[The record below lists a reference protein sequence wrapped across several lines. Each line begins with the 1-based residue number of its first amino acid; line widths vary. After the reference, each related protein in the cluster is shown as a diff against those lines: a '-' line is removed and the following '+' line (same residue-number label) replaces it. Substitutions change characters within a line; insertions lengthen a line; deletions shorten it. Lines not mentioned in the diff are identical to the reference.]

1 MFKKLNYILGKG
13 DMRRYIFF
21 LSLNILFFLLE
32 FISLSS
38 LPLFV
43 ATLVNPDLVLS
54 KIKLIKFLNFEELIN
69 DQNIVY
75 YSAILVVSSFYLK
88 NILLGFFLY
97 FENEFYRKIR
107 TNLSD
112 KLFGNFIN
120 MPYVNHVN
128 KNQADYSNLT
138 LFNIEHFTAYME
150 NINTFSREI
159 VTLIVLFLIVTLAEP
174 KAAFVVIVLFS
185 LIFVLYK
192 YFARKKISK
201 WAKVLNQLRSSILK
215 TLNESFGAIQEI
227 KIFNQENNLQRNYS
241 EKITIYEKNR
251 SNIIL
256 ARKFPKIFLELSAI
270 SLIVI
275 ISIIY
280 FLFSNDTKSILTI
293 LSVYLVVSV
302 RFIPAFNSLSN
313 SYGYLR
319 VYKPG
324 FEAIYKQIQEIIN
337 FSIDNKKMKKRLDQ
351 DDKNLKK
358 NYIKIDNL
366 SFSYKNQS
374 HDKSLNNISINIDKG
389 DIVGITGESGSG
401 KSTLFYLL
409 LGLLIPEKGN
419 IFFQGKSIFNN
430 LENWRKK
437 IGYIS
442 QNVFLFDG
450 TIKDNISF
458 NLSEKNKFNDKELI
472 DKVIEISQL
481 RKTIDQMPNKLE
493 TLAGSNGI
501 KLSGG
506 EKQRIAAARTLYRKP
521 DIIFLDEFTSSLDLE
536 NEQKIT
542 EGILKFAKGK
552 TIFLITHRHQLLEFC
567 NINIILKNGKISEI
581 KNNKLL

>member
-1 MFKKLNYILGKG
+1 M
-13 DMRRYIFF
+13 
-21 LSLNILFFLLE
+21 
-32 FISLSS
+32 
-38 LPLFV
+38 
-43 ATLVNPDLVLS
+43 
-54 KIKLIKFLNFEELIN
+54 
-69 DQNIVY
+69 
-75 YSAILVVSSFYLK
+75 
-88 NILLGFFLY
+88 
-97 FENEFYRKIR
+97 
-107 TNLSD
+107 
-112 KLFGNFIN
+112 
-120 MPYVNHVN
+120 
-128 KNQADYSNLT
+128 
-138 LFNIEHFTAYME
+138 
-150 NINTFSREI
+150 
-159 VTLIVLFLIVTLAEP
+159 
-174 KAAFVVIVLFS
+174 
-185 LIFVLYK
+185 
-192 YFARKKISK
+192 
-201 WAKVLNQLRSSILK
+201 
-215 TLNESFGAIQEI
+215 
-227 KIFNQENNLQRNYS
+227 
-241 EKITIYEKNR
+241 
-251 SNIIL
+251 
-256 ARKFPKIFLELSAI
+256 
-270 SLIVI
+270 
-275 ISIIY
+275 
-280 FLFSNDTKSILTI
+280 
-293 LSVYLVVSV
+293 
-302 RFIPAFNSLSN
+302 
-313 SYGYLR
+313 
-319 VYKPG
+319 
-324 FEAIYKQIQEIIN
+324 
-337 FSIDNKKMKKRLDQ
+337 
-351 DDKNLKK
+351 
-358 NYIKIDNL
+358 
-366 SFSYKNQS
+366 
-374 HDKSLNNISINIDKG
+374 
-389 DIVGITGESGSG
+389 
-401 KSTLFYLL
+401 

>member
-1 MFKKLNYILGKG
+1 MLKFQK
-13 DMRRYIFF
+13 F
-21 LSLNILFFLLE
+21 SE
-32 FISLSS
+32 
-38 LPLFV
+38 
-43 ATLVNPDLVLS
+43 LS
-54 KIKLIKFLNFEELIN
+54 K
-69 DQNIVY
+69 
-75 YSAILVVSSFYLK
+75 
-88 NILLGFFLY
+88 
-97 FENEFYRKIR
+97 
-107 TNLSD
+107 
-112 KLFGNFIN
+112 
-120 MPYVNHVN
+120 
-128 KNQADYSNLT
+128 
-138 LFNIEHFTAYME
+138 
-150 NINTFSREI
+150 
-159 VTLIVLFLIVTLAEP
+159 
-174 KAAFVVIVLFS
+174 
-185 LIFVLYK
+185 
-192 YFARKKISK
+192 
-201 WAKVLNQLRSSILK
+201 
-215 TLNESFGAIQEI
+215 
-227 KIFNQENNLQRNYS
+227 
-241 EKITIYEKNR
+241 
-251 SNIIL
+251 
-256 ARKFPKIFLELSAI
+256 I

-493 TLAGSNGI
+493 TLAGSNGTAI
-501 KLSGG
+501 G
-506 EKQRIAAARTLYRKP
+506 RRK
-521 DIIFLDEFTSSLDLE
+521 TKNSSSK
-536 NEQKIT
+536 NTVQKT
-542 EGILKFAKGK
+542 
-552 TIFLITHRHQLLEFC
+552 
-567 NINIILKNGKISEI
+567 
-581 KNNKLL
+581 